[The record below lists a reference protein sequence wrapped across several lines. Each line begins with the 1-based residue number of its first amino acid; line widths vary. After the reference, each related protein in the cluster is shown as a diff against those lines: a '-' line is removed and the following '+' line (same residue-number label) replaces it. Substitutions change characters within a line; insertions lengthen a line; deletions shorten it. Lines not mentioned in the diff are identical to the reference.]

1 MTAMLAFYDLY
12 MNLTLFPDIITV
24 LLILGK
30 NWLKYGQNRVRK
42 AKMPG
47 RFSPYFCLMRKN
59 VVVIGGGIIGLSS
72 AYYLQKAG
80 HQVTVLDRSDFM
92 DNCSYGNCG
101 YVCPSHFIPLATPGI
116 VRQGLKWM
124 LNSQSPFY
132 VQPRLNRS
140 LIDWGVKFMKSATP
154 EHVDRSAVPLK
165 DIAVLSQ
172 FEYENTWLPLPHF
185 DFAYQHKGLLEI
197 FQTQAAA
204 EHAHHTVE
212 KAHELGLD
220 VDLLDHNALQEKEPH
235 TRINGLG
242 AIFFKCDGHLYPDK
256 LMRGLISLLKSSGVE
271 LIPNQEVVRVETG
284 NGAVRRLITPTR
296 SFEAETVIVATGSWS
311 REMAAL
317 LDTRLPLVPGRGYSV
332 TLEDSPYHV
341 NYPAILVEGRA
352 AITPMDGNKIRFG
365 GTMEITSTNTP
376 PRYARVQGILNAV
389 KRFFPEFDVPM
400 PPAEKIWYGYRPCS
414 ADGLPYIGRIKK
426 YNNVVIAT
434 GHSMLGLSL
443 GAGTGRLVSELVD
456 ERPTSIDLTP
466 FAVERFG

>member
-1 MTAMLAFYDLY
+1 MTLA
-12 MNLTLFPDIITV
+12 
-24 LLILGK
+24 
-30 NWLKYGQNRVRK
+30 
-42 AKMPG
+42 
-47 RFSPYFCLMRKN
+47 FSPYFCSMRKN

-80 HQVTVLDRSDFM
+80 HRVTVLDKSDFM

-132 VQPRLNRS
+132 VQPRLSRS
-140 LIDWGVKFMKSATP
+140 LIDWGLKFMKSATP
-154 EHVDRSAVPLK
+154 QHVDYSALPLK

-172 FEYENTWLPLPHF
+172 FEYENTWRPLPHF
-185 DFAYQHKGLLEI
+185 EFAYEHKGLLEI
-197 FQTQAAA
+197 FQTEAAA
-204 EHAHHTVE
+204 EHARHTVE
-212 KAHELGLD
+212 KAHAIGLTD
-220 VDLLDHNALQEKEPH
+220 TELLDKHSLQEKEPH
-235 TRINGLG
+235 TRVNGLG
-242 AIFFKCDGHLYPDK
+242 AIFFRCDAHLYPNK
-256 LMRGLISLLKSSGVE
+256 LMHGLLDLLRSTGVE
-271 LIPNQEVVRVETG
+271 LLPNREVLRFETG
-284 NGAVRRLITPTR
+284 NGAVKRLITQKPTKAVSSVR
-296 SFEAETVIVATGSWS
+296 TDISAQEAFEADMVVVATGSWS

-317 LDTRLPLVPGRGYSV
+317 LDTRLPLVAGRGYSV
-332 TLEDSPYHV
+332 TLEDSPYRV

-365 GTMEITSTNTP
+365 GTMEITSTDTP

-389 KRFFPEFDVPM
+389 KRFFPDFDVPM
-400 PPAEKIWYGYRPCS
+400 PPREKIWYGYRPCS
-414 ADGLPYIGRIKK
+414 ADGLPYIGRIKR
-426 YNNVVIAT
+426 YNNVVVAT

-443 GAGTGRLVSELVD
+443 GAGTGKLVSELVD